1 MILLIDNYDS
11 FVHNLARYVREL
23 GGEAVV
29 RRNDALT
36 LDEVASLA
44 PSHIILSPGPCTPS
58 EAGISTDVVRR
69 FGPTTPILGV
79 CLGHQC
85 IVVRSTDGHRRS
97 RMMVRVCLQDFHRR
111 SGSPGIIRSSSR
123 ALRCR
128 DRSA

>member
-36 LDEVASLA
+36 LDDVAALA
-44 PSHIILSPGPCTPS
+44 PSHIILSPGPCTPV
-58 EAGISTDVVRR
+58 EAGISTDLVRR
-69 FGPTTPILGV
+69 LGPTIPILGV

-85 IVVRSTDGHRRS
+85 IGAAYGGEIVRAGRPHHGKTSPVAHDGS
-97 RMMVRVCLQDFHRR
+97 SVFTGLPSPFRVARYHSL
-111 SGSPGIIRSSSR
+111 
-123 ALRCR
+123 
-128 DRSA
+128 